1 MYPKIQLSKD
11 ALDYLNETRKWAY
24 FLSII
29 GLIFCGLIVIFVFS
43 FGTIIYTI
51 ENFLV
56 DFNSNPISSFGIG
69 IITATYLLIATI
81 CLILNLYRFS
91 LNFKLATQTKEI
103 TLLEQGFKYLKSHWK
118 ITGIYTAIALGSY
131 ILIFLLSVVGIFAM
145 GSMS

>member
-1 MYPKIQLSKD
+1 MLSVFVQLGFGAKYFFSPKPKIMCPKIQLSKD

-69 IITATYLLIATI
+69 IITATYLLIA
-81 CLILNLYRFS
+81 LEDYRNLYSYCSRIIYFNFS
-91 LNFKLATQTKEI
+91 SVCSWHFC
-103 TLLEQGFKYLKSHWK
+103 H
-118 ITGIYTAIALGSY
+118 GIYVLKKINP
-131 ILIFLLSVVGIFAM
+131 ILL
-145 GSMS
+145 